1 MEFSLE
7 IESVESENDD
17 FYGAP
22 KIPLSQ
28 KAKDLKRLMKKE
40 NHNIKRMKQKMK
52 KSKLREG
59 EQEYE
64 TDLIEEAIKSRSI
77 QKQQYKT

>member
-1 MEFSLE
+1 MELSLE
-7 IESVESENDD
+7 IESIESENDD

-40 NHNIKRMKQKMK
+40 NHNIKRIKQKMK
-52 KSKLREG
+52 
-59 EQEYE
+59 
-64 TDLIEEAIKSRSI
+64 
-77 QKQQYKT
+77 